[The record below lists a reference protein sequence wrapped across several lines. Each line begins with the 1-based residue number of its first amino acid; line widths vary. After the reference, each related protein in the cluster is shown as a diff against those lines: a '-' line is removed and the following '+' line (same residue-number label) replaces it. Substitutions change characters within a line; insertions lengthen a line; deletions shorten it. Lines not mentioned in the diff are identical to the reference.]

1 MTYKFTSKY
10 GRNLEL
16 NLNKWIIDKESRHCK
31 IIEKTENHTS
41 LENVH
46 KDRFSIPGDIIRAND
61 LIIID
66 NTIDVPE
73 GLYENYFL
81 KKFRSESQ
89 RKLDS
94 SFKEYAALIFQNR
107 KLVINRAEYY
117 LLQPTIFSTGFMYI
131 GGVNFNL
138 GTLFESFESGNHVY
152 YDEFCGYRKMY
163 LISMAAS
170 PLSGSILKA
179 IFWSD
184 EKKEFIRFDSKTN
197 FPTNFGTSDGMYL
210 YNALKS
216 DDIIIDRQD
225 EAIEKLIEEIKQ

>member
-1 MTYKFTSKY
+1 
-10 GRNLEL
+10 
-16 NLNKWIIDKESRHCK
+16 
-31 IIEKTENHTS
+31 
-41 LENVH
+41 
-46 KDRFSIPGDIIRAND
+46 
-61 LIIID
+61 
-66 NTIDVPE
+66 
-73 GLYENYFL
+73 
-81 KKFRSESQ
+81 
-89 RKLDS
+89 
-94 SFKEYAALIFQNR
+94 
-107 KLVINRAEYY
+107 
-117 LLQPTIFSTGFMYI
+117 
-131 GGVNFNL
+131 
-138 GTLFESFESGNHVY
+138 
-152 YDEFCGYRKMY
+152 MY